1 MAYVHRRTVVR
12 RSGRAELVGLALVL
26 LAAWLTAWWA
36 GQRVGVDMSGV
47 YRVVS
52 LVGLGQPNRP
62 LPDLVGVRPRVDAQ
76 APATPA
82 PEVAA
87 TSCPAGRQP
96 TFELG
101 MAALKQQLGDTM
113 GAPLECEHPA
123 SADGDT
129 VQQTTTGLATYRR
142 ATNTVTFTDG
152 WHHWALTARGLA
164 TWEGADPDPPT
175 G

>member
-26 LAAWLTAWWA
+26 VAAWLTAWWA
-36 GQRVGVDMSGV
+36 GQRVGLDMSGV
-47 YRVVS
+47 YRFVS
-52 LVGLGQPNRP
+52 LVGLNEFTRP
-62 LPDLVGVRPRVDAQ
+62 LPELVGARPGAEAQ
-76 APATPA
+76 PTAAPTPM
-82 PEVAA
+82 P
-87 TSCPAGRQP
+87 TYCPAGRQP
-96 TFELG
+96 SFELG

-113 GAPLECEHPA
+113 GAPLECEHPS
-123 SADGDT
+123 SANGDT

-152 WHHWALTARGLA
+152 WRHWALTARGLVS
-164 TWEGADPDPPT
+164 WQGADADPPP